1 MIMKLYF
8 SPGACS
14 LSPHIVLRE
23 AGLDFDLVRVDM
35 ATKKTSDGQ
44 DFTAINP
51 HGFVPALLLDDG
63 HVLTEGPVI
72 IQYLAD
78 RAPDHKLAPAAGTFE
93 RLRLQETLAFI
104 STELHKGFSPLFNK
118 ECPDAWKDV
127 VKTTLARRFTSLD
140 ATLTDQPFL
149 LGEQFTIADVYL
161 FVVLNWSRFVGIDL
175 SSYTHLVAFQA
186 RVAARPAVQ
195 AALEAEGLLKRAS

>member
-1 MIMKLYF
+1 MKLYF

-14 LSPHIVLRE
+14 LSPHIVMRE
-23 AGLDFDLVRVDM
+23 AGLDVELIRVDM
-35 ATKKTSDGQ
+35 ATKKTADGE

-51 HGFVPALLLDDG
+51 HGFVPALRLDDG

-78 RAPDHKLAPAAGTFE
+78 RVPDHKLAPAAGTFE

-118 ECPDAWKDV
+118 ECPDAWKQV
-127 VKTTLARRFTSLD
+127 VKATLARRFTGLD

-149 LGEQFTIADVYL
+149 LGQQFTVADAYL
-161 FVVLNWSRFVGIDL
+161 FTILNWTKFVGIDL
-175 SSYTHLVAFQA
+175 APYTHLVAFQA

-195 AALEAEGLLKRAS
+195 AALEAEGLLKRSAS